1 MTLSQSSSPIANYNI
16 KCLWLENPKC
26 IPSYSRAYSSY
37 EYFKNAVLPATHCF
51 QNLYLHFTHECILR
65 FCCLCT
71 SIYYKVRQIINT
83 TDPAFAFVCILLEAQ
98 ASGLLS
104 SSSTSLHP
112 SFFVLIGCKYMENT
126 TSYYIASLQRVELFS
141 DR

>member
-1 MTLSQSSSPIANYNI
+1 MVKL
-16 KCLWLENPKC
+16 PKC
-26 IPSYSRAYSSY
+26 TPPYSRASSSY
-37 EYFKNAVLPATHCF
+37 EYFKNTVLPAAHCF
-51 QNLYLHFTHECILR
+51 QNWYLHFTHQCTV
-65 FCCLCT
+65 FCGTVALCT
-71 SIYYKVRQIINT
+71 SVYYSLRQIINT
-83 TDPAFAFVCILLEAQ
+83 TESAFAFVCILLEAQ

-126 TSYYIASLQRVELFS
+126 TSHCIASLQQAELFS